1 VTRWARTGQR
11 TAPNTGHNDG
21 WHRLAKARHH
31 GVTDLPV
38 IVLDEQQEYQVRIW
52 GGDKGLPYLH

>member
-1 VTRWARTGQR
+1 LDSGQL
-11 TAPNTGHNDG
+11 PNTGHNDG
-21 WHRLAKARHH
+21 WHRLAKARDNS
-31 GVTDLPV
+31 VTDLPV